1 MNSFILKRPPYSFN
15 SWKKATA
22 SQKLRYKTLLENAFA
37 QFNAENKHETDLY
50 GIVYHFYTKNENID
64 ADNLSKPVWDC
75 LTGFLFEDDSQVK
88 MRIAGSF
95 DFRNNKIGLL
105 DFSTLREDIAAE
117 LLQAFEQEE
126 HFIYVECGKLNYNM
140 FTFNL
145 EQYEN

>member
-75 LTGFLFEDDSQVK
+75 LTGFLFEVAAGLVGATNDSGTSGPWPLSITF
-88 MRIAGSF
+88 RTLIALKTS
-95 DFRNNKIGLL
+95 
-105 DFSTLREDIAAE
+105 SAPP
-117 LLQAFEQEE
+117 
-126 HFIYVECGKLNYNM
+126 M
-140 FTFNL
+140 
-145 EQYEN
+145 